1 MKIAVIIVRS
11 LIGLL
16 FLVGAVT
23 YFFNVAPPP
32 EGLSGDTKTFF
43 DGLTASKY
51 ILPVA
56 KFFELICGLMFIS
69 GRFVALAVVL
79 IFPIVLNILLINAIH
94 LPSGLPI
101 VIPLFLGVL
110 FLAFS
115 EREKYEALFTAK

>member
-51 ILPVA
+51 ILPVV

-115 EREKYEALFTAK
+115 EREKYEPLFTAK